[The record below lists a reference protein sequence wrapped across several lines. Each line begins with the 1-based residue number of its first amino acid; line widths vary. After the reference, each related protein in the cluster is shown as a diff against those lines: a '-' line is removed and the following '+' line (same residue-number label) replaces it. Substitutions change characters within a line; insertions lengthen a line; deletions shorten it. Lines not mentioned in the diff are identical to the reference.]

1 MILFSYKINS
11 EVSEINGVYRF
22 QIDFPTS
29 FGLKFVCMYLF
40 NIDNTHILIDAGL
53 NIPDWK
59 KTFFSDLQKLNLY
72 IKDIDYLI
80 ITHEHPDH
88 IGLMEEIKHKNPNI
102 QLLMHEITHDV
113 IKWMTDPKND
123 DEIKNSADE
132 LKSRAMKYGIPEEMV
147 KTIFG
152 FSTSMHRMIS
162 YITPDRILKDGD
174 EITFDSTKLKFI
186 WTPGH
191 SLGHTCVFE
200 ESNRHLF
207 AGDHILSRIT
217 PNIGTSM
224 MNPSIEKKFDFT
236 NILDYYLKSLDKIE
250 ELNPK
255 IIFPAHQE
263 VIYDPHQRI
272 LEMKKHH
279 DTRLSEVSKMIE
291 NKPLTP
297 YKISQIHFGEDLDG
311 LNTLLALSE
320 ILSHLIYLENQNEIK
335 RIEKNEKI
343 YFIKET

>member
-1 MILFSYKINS
+1 M
-11 EVSEINGVYRF
+11 
-22 QIDFPTS
+22 DFPS
-29 FGLKFVCMYLF
+29 SIGLKFVCMYLF
-40 NIDNTHILIDAGL
+40 NIDNTHFLIDAGM
-53 NIPDWK
+53 NFPNWK
-59 KTFFSDLQKLNLY
+59 KILFSELRKLNLS

-88 IGLMEEIKHKNPNI
+88 CGLMEEIKLENPNI

-123 DEIKNSADE
+123 EEIKNSSEE
-132 LKSRAMKYGIPEEMV
+132 LKARTIKYGITEEMS
-147 KTIFG
+147 KDIFG
-152 FSTSMHRMIS
+152 FSSNMHKMIS
-162 YITPDRILKDGD
+162 YTKPDRILHDND
-174 EITFDSTKLKFI
+174 EMTFDSTKLKFI

-200 ESNRHLF
+200 ETNRYLF

-224 MNPSIEKKFDFT
+224 GNPSIERKYDFT
-236 NILDYYLKSLDKIE
+236 NILDWYLKSLDKIDS
-250 ELNPK
+250 LNPK

-263 VIYDPHQRI
+263 VIYDPHKRI

-279 DTRLSEVSKMIE
+279 ETRLSEVSKMIE
-291 NKPLTP
+291 HKPLTP
-297 YKISQIHFGEDLDG
+297 YEISLIHFGDDLDG

-320 ILSHLIYLENQNEIK
+320 ILSHLVYLENQGKVK
-335 RIEKNEKI
+335 RFEENNKF
-343 YFIKET
+343 YFIKT

>member
-1 MILFSYKINS
+1 
-11 EVSEINGVYRF
+11 
-22 QIDFPTS
+22 
-29 FGLKFVCMYLF
+29 MYLF
-40 NIDNTHILIDAGL
+40 NIDNTHILIDAGM
-53 NIPDWK
+53 NFPNWK
-59 KTFFSDLQKLNLY
+59 RIFFSELQKLNLS

-80 ITHEHPDH
+80 ITHDHPDH
-88 IGLMEEIKHKNPNI
+88 VGLMQEIKHENPNI

-123 DEIKNSADE
+123 EEIKNNAEE
-132 LKSRAMKYGIPEEMV
+132 LTSRTIKYGITEEMT
-147 KTIFG
+147 KNMFG
-152 FSTSMHRMIS
+152 FSAGMHKMIP
-162 YITPDRILKDGD
+162 YTKPDRILNDND
-174 EITFDSTKLKFI
+174 EITFDSTKLKFV

-191 SLGHTCVFE
+191 SLGHICVFE
-200 ESNRHLF
+200 EDNRHLF

-224 MNPSIEKKFDFT
+224 MNPSTEKKYDFT
-236 NILDYYLKSLDKIE
+236 NILDWYLKSLDKIDD
-250 ELNPK
+250 LNSK

-279 DTRLSEVSKMIE
+279 ETRLSEVLKMIE

-297 YKISQIHFGEDLDG
+297 YRISQLHFGDDLDG

-320 ILSHLIYLENQNEIK
+320 ILSHLIYLENQGKIK
-335 RIEKNEKI
+335 RIEKNNVF
-343 YFIKET
+343 YFLKA